1 MPELACQSFATVDD
15 VLEAPCGCAYT
26 DSDHGA
32 LIQELIDEA
41 SDFLYVASGGRVHG
55 RCTRT
60 VYPISSG
67 YPCGPVGWM
76 GFGGNSSEMLLN
88 PIPLPGPSASVAQ
101 VKINGVALNASEY
114 GIYNGSYLFRRVGSW
129 PTSNDITKAN
139 TEEGTF
145 TVTHSFGNAPSRI
158 TVMAT
163 VELVCQMMKDP
174 TTLSRLRGVTSANVQ
189 GVSVSLDAAEE
200 AEALGIPAVGRFL
213 DRFAPRGMGVL
224 AVWTPELDNN
234 WSLVTVS

>member
-1 MPELACQSFATVDD
+1 MPELACESFCTVED

-26 DSDHGA
+26 DDDHGT

-41 SDFLYVASGGRVHG
+41 TDFLYVASGGRVHG
-55 RCTRT
+55 VCTRT
-60 VYPISSG
+60 VYPISNG
-67 YPCGPVGWM
+67 HPCGPGM
-76 GFGGNSSEMLLN
+76 LRNSWYSGDSMFLD
-88 PIPLPGPSASVAQ
+88 PIPLPGPSTAVTQ
-101 VKINGVALNASEY
+101 VKIDGVVLNASEY
-114 GIYNGSYLFRRVGSW
+114 GIYEGNCLFRRVGSW

-145 TVTHSFGNAPSRI
+145 TITYSFGNAPTRI

-189 GVSVSLDAAEE
+189 GVSVSLDAAED

-213 DRFAPRGMGVL
+213 DRFAPRGLGAL
-224 AVWTPELDNN
+224 GVWTPELDNN
-234 WSLVTVS
+234 WSLVTVT

>member
-1 MPELACQSFATVDD
+1 MPELACQSFCTVED
-15 VLEAPCGCAYT
+15 VLAAPCGCAYT
-26 DSDHGA
+26 EVDQGG

-55 RCTRT
+55 MCERT
-60 VYPISSG
+60 VYPISNG
-67 YPCGPVGWM
+67 FPCGPAGWKY
-76 GFGGNSSEMLLN
+76 GFYGGDILLD
-88 PIPLPGPSASVAQ
+88 PIPLPGPSTTITE
-101 VKINGVALNASEY
+101 VKIDGLVLNASEY
-114 GIYNGSYLFRRVGSW
+114 GIYNGTYLFRREGSW
-129 PTSNDITKAN
+129 PTTNDITKAD

-145 TVTHSFGNAPSRI
+145 TITYTFGLAPSRI

-189 GVSVSLDAAEE
+189 GVSVSLDAADE

-213 DRFAPRGMGVL
+213 DRFAPRGLGAI
-224 AVWTPELDNN
+224 AVWSPELDNN